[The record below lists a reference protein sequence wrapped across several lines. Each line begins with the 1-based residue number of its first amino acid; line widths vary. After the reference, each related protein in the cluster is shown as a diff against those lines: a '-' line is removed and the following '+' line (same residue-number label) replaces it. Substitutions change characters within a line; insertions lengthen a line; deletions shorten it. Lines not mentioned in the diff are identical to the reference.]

1 MAFKAG
7 NRPLYSTHLDLG
19 RITFYD
25 CMPHATC
32 ILLTPELTPD
42 RRRIELLHLCA
53 VWSHTQIC
61 IALYKDGYLAS
72 QRLKEAIF
80 DLTAM
85 V

>member
-1 MAFKAG
+1 M
-7 NRPLYSTHLDLG
+7 TV
-19 RITFYD
+19 
-25 CMPHATC
+25 CHATC